1 MTTPLITPE
10 LVASA
15 YTYDEYIQLAEAR
28 FAQHLST
35 ADDPHY
41 NTPEIL
47 GYTKLNLHRMS
58 RLHKFTPVRP
68 ELSQALS
75 NVPKRWLWLVLTESW
90 CGDAA
95 QIIPVLD
102 CIAKES
108 ANVTLKFLLRDKNP
122 VLMSAFLTN
131 GGQAIPKLICVQ
143 EIDGMYRE
151 LGSWGPRP
159 AGLQSLM
166 GEWRTENLPL
176 SEAVERAQRWYNADR
191 TESTQAELLA
201 AVTSWSKIT
210 V

>member
-1 MTTPLITPE
+1 MTVPLITPE

-15 YTYDEYIQLAEAR
+15 YTYDEYILLAEAR
-28 FAQHLST
+28 FAENLST

-41 NTPEIL
+41 NTPEIM

-58 RLHKFTPVRP
+58 RLHKFTAVTP
-68 ELSQALS
+68 ELKQALRD
-75 NVPKRWLWLVLTESW
+75 VPNKWTWLVLTESW

-95 QIIPVLD
+95 QILPVLD
-102 CIAKES
+102 RIAEES
-108 ANVTLKFLLRDKNP
+108 GKVTLKVLLRDKNP
-122 VLMSAFLTN
+122 TLMDAYLTN
-131 GGQAIPKLICVQ
+131 NGRAIPKLICVQ
-143 EIDGMYRE
+143 EIDGMYRA

-159 AGLQSLM
+159 AELQSLM
-166 GEWRTENLPL
+166 REWSTEKLPL

-201 AVTSWSKIT
+201 AVASWSTIT

>member
-15 YTYDEYIQLAEAR
+15 YTYDEYIQLADAR
-28 FAQHLST
+28 FAQGLT
-35 ADDPHY
+35 TTDDPHY

-58 RLHKFTPVRP
+58 RLRKFTAVTT
-68 ELSQALS
+68 ELCQALAE
-75 NVPKRWLWLVLTESW
+75 VPKPWLWLVLVESW

-95 QIIPVLD
+95 QIAPVLER
-102 CIAKES
+102 IADTS
-108 ANVTLKFLLRDKNP
+108 ANLTLRFLLRDENP
-122 VLMSAFLTN
+122 TLMNAYLTN
-131 GGQAIPKLICVQ
+131 GGRSIPKLICVQ

-159 AGLQSLM
+159 AELQGLM
-166 GEWRTENLPL
+166 REWSTEKLPL

-191 TESTQAELLA
+191 TESTQAELLT
-201 AVTSWSKIT
+201 AVASWSKIT

>member
-15 YTYDEYIQLAEAR
+15 MTYDEYIRLAEDR

-35 ADDPHY
+35 TDDPHY

-58 RLHKFTPVRP
+58 RLHKFTAVMPA
-68 ELSQALS
+68 LKQALAE
-75 NVPKRWLWLVLTESW
+75 VQKPWLWLVLTESW

-102 CIAKES
+102 CIADES
-108 ANVTLKFLLRDKNP
+108 PDVTLRLLLRDQHP
-122 VLMSAFLTN
+122 ALMNAYLTN
-131 GGQAIPKLICVQ
+131 GGRSIPKLICLQ
-143 EIDGMYRE
+143 EIDGMYLE

-159 AGLQSLM
+159 AGLQTLM
-166 GEWRTENLPL
+166 REWSTEKLPL

-201 AVTSWSKIT
+201 AVASWSKIT

>member
-15 YTYDEYIQLAEAR
+15 FTYTDYIQLAEAR

-35 ADDPHY
+35 TDDPHY
-41 NTPEIL
+41 NTAEIL

-58 RLHKFTPVRP
+58 RLHKFTAVTP
-68 ELSQALS
+68 ELKRALS
-75 NVPKRWLWLVLTESW
+75 SVPSPWTWLVLTESW

-95 QIIPVLD
+95 QIVPVLD
-102 CIAKES
+102 RIADES
-108 ANVTLKFLLRDKNP
+108 GKITLRLLLRDEHP
-122 VLMSAFLTN
+122 TLMNAYLTN
-131 GGQAIPKLICVQ
+131 GGRSIPKLICVQ

-159 AGLQSLM
+159 AELQTLMREWSL
-166 GEWRTENLPL
+166 EKLPL

-191 TESTQAELLA
+191 TESTQAELLT
-201 AVTSWSKIT
+201 AVASWSKIT